1 VPPSVKKRSYDAS
14 RRRAAAD
21 ETRRAVL
28 RAAREL
34 FAERGYAGTSVA
46 EVARRAGVAGD
57 TVYSSV
63 GRKPQLVLAVHDMV
77 LNEGELPVPAE
88 QRGYV
93 QRMRAAPTAREKIAV
108 YAEAL
113 ATILPETAPLLL
125 ALRTAGETDH
135 DCRATYDALMERRAT
150 NMRRLA
156 ADLRATREL
165 RDDIDDDVVADL
177 VWSMNGPEFFTLWT
191 ARGRSP
197 DDYAALLVD
206 AWTCT
211 LLR

>member
-1 VPPSVKKRSYDAS
+1 M
-14 RRRAAAD
+14 
-21 ETRRAVL
+21 L

-46 EVARRAGVAGD
+46 DVARRAGVAAD

-93 QRMRAAPTAREKIAV
+93 QRMRAATTAREKLAI

-125 ALRTAGETDH
+125 ALRTAGETDP
-135 DCRATYDALMERRAT
+135 DCRATYDGLMDRRAT
-150 NMRRLA
+150 NMRRLT
-156 ADLRATREL
+156 ADLRATGEV
-165 RDDIDDDVVADL
+165 RDDIDDDLVADL

-191 ARGRSP
+191 ARDRSP

-206 AWTCT
+206 VWTRT